1 MEIFLAI
8 AFVALIV
15 TLWAFAMYR
24 FRLRWWTIVLTI
36 VLLAVLFA
44 AFFRAED
51 EDPDIDVPTTRAA
64 AAGA

>member
-8 AFVALIV
+8 AFLALIV
-15 TLWAFAMYR
+15 ALWAFAVYR

-36 VLLAVLFA
+36 VLLAILFA

-51 EDPDIDVPTTRAA
+51 EDPDGDVPTTRFASA
-64 AAGA
+64 MA

>member
-8 AFVALIV
+8 AFLALILA
-15 TLWAFAMYR
+15 LWAFAMYR
-24 FRLRWWTIVLTI
+24 FHLRWWTIVLTI

-51 EDPDIDVPTTRAA
+51 EDPDGDLPTTRIAIAA
-64 AAGA
+64 A